1 MGEVVITVTEDG
13 PYRVEG
19 EFELVD
25 QDGAVI
31 ESRSTNVFLCRCGR
45 SQDKPFCD
53 GTHGK
58 VGFVCDRQAR
68 DLPPVAPPSPS

>member
-25 QDGAVI
+25 QDGRPI
-31 ESRSTNVFLCRCGR
+31 EAGGPEVLLCRCGR
-45 SQDKPFCD
+45 STDKPFCD
-53 GTHGK
+53 GTHGR
-58 VGFVCDRQAR
+58 VGFKGACVAR
-68 DLPPVAPPSPS
+68 PLAGAR

>member
-1 MGEVVITVTEDG
+1 MGSRRAMGEVVITVTEDG

-31 ESRSTNVFLCRCGR
+31 ETRSENVFLCRCGR

-53 GTHGK
+53 GTHGRI
-58 VGFVCDRQAR
+58 GFKGACAAAR
-68 DLPPVAPPSPS
+68 PVAA